1 MENKDFLSSL
11 LVNGDAKLI
20 ASFLKEYELS
30 VEQIKKVLI
39 SPYAEMYIGILKESA
54 GTTTD
59 VASTD
64 DEVTSEAVIV
74 TDEVV
79 PEVTPVVEE
88 TAPEVEVTAE
98 EVPKSYFE
106 ELKNSKVFNLPKDDK
121 ASGVVRRLLDNS
133 LRIFTKSNIFLMGQ
147 LVEMGM
153 SGIEKLLNS
162 KGDAEVLSR
171 NLERV
176 CGIEIGAPQPHL
188 HIVLAERVGMY
199 CREIEDKL
207 HAEMLECKRKHKEWL
222 LSRPLDEVEFFNQTG
237 EIYASLSRAMKHQI
251 SKLKRELIAEGYNI
265 VEEVVSLDEDTFLLG
280 FKPERWSALQACL
293 PKYLDA

>member
-1 MENKDFLSSL
+1 M
-11 LVNGDAKLI
+11 LVKGDAKLI
-20 ASFLKEYELS
+20 ACFLREYELS
-30 VEQIKKVLI
+30 VEQIKNVLI

-54 GTTTD
+54 CTTTD

-64 DEVTSEAVIV
+64 DEVTSEEEVV

-88 TAPEVEVTAE
+88 IAPEVEAAAE
-98 EVPKSYFE
+98 EVPEIYFE
-106 ELKNSKVFNLPKDDK
+106 ELKNSKVFNLPESDK
-121 ASGVVRRLLDNS
+121 ASDSVRRLLDNS
-133 LRIFTKSNIFLMGQ
+133 LRIFTKSNIFIMGQ

-153 SGIEKLLNS
+153 PGIEKLLNS

-176 CGIEIGAPQPHL
+176 CGIEIGKPQPCL
-188 HIVLAERVGMY
+188 HTVLAERVGMY

-207 HAEMLECKRKHKEWL
+207 HAEMLERKRQHKEWL
-222 LSRPLDEVEFFNQTG
+222 LRRPLDEVEFFNQTG

-265 VEEVVSLDEDTFLLG
+265 VEEVVSLDKDTFLLG